1 MNIRPLTGR
10 SVRKVDGLFGA
21 EGFVCSP
28 ASQSTDKR
36 KAPSDFH
43 QKGQGRQNYSAF
55 VALIISIRFAR
66 YSFHWGRF
74 FQ

>member
-1 MNIRPLTGR
+1 MCEKLTVFLVQKD
-10 SVRKVDGLFGA
+10 SYALP
-21 EGFVCSP
+21 P
-28 ASQSTDKR
+28 ANPQTDKR
-36 KAPSDFH
+36 KAPSDFR

-55 VALIISIRFAR
+55 AALIISIRFAR